1 MPTDTNRIFLLKS
14 INAWLL
20 LFIFAMLAMAA
31 PGQQSLAI
39 RAGCQRHRPSDAQSL
54 CGRAVRAWC
63 CPQHLQHRPQSRG
76 PRYSHKR
83 TYTYTHMYTVHRQ
96 AERQATTLSF
106 PLHLGMVSASCKPS
120 TGKAF
125 SPCQTSRHVR
135 GHSRV
140 ACLACVIVL

>member
-1 MPTDTNRIFLLKS
+1 MPTDTKRIFLLKS
-14 INAWLL
+14 VNAWLL

-39 RAGCQRHRPSDAQSL
+39 RAGCQRHRPFDAQSL
-54 CGRAVRAWC
+54 CGRAVRARC

-83 TYTYTHMYTVHRQ
+83 TYTYRTHVHCSQ

-106 PLHLGMVSASCKPS
+106 PLHVGMVSASCKPS
-120 TGKAF
+120 TGKAL
-125 SPCQTSRHVR
+125 SPCQTSRHVH